1 MKNYYQSLKR
11 FSLLGAGIFSL
22 LLGSVTALAAGA
34 HEYENP
40 PCYDVTGSTTAV
52 LVGGVANGGV
62 MDFDDA
68 GVSAGAQACVRMK
81 DSGGY
86 MVPDRLEGWVWDSNL
101 GWVSMYCPGGAAAKN
116 LGYDCGSVAYS
127 VTFNATP
134 ASASPDFANAPMNGY
149 AWGDNIGY
157 IRFNSA
163 FHELRPI
170 SSGTSRGLVDP
181 ASPDVIKDVWADTI
195 GWLDFGG
202 VRFYWFDSDPPLPGP
217 ALDYVNVC
225 APADFKHAAPFA
237 VGETKCNCDLD
248 TTCTLLADQTKVPEA
263 DGTSATG
270 YYFDVGFVDA
280 GAKAD
285 NTQLRDCG
293 ADTISM
299 YQTGSSGYTYCGR
312 IAITWEDDVDFDQTT
327 AASQSQTSPKFNASN
342 AGPAKKAFTMT
353 PDFSYSASDK
363 EWRSRIYS
371 YAPTSES
378 NATTDMQNEKFY
390 YSNDLSGYDG
400 TKTSQNQLKIK
411 EIKLL
416 MFKYSI
422 DGISP
427 GTCIYGTVSGS
438 NCLLRNYAAASGSTM
453 SFKPMYNVVMDFFDG
468 SKMLKY
474 INITSPESLQT
485 FSWLSLWNPAKISS
499 LSATAYIGL
508 QNGGVFDFKFDPSAL
523 STSGLPA
530 TPGVSE
536 YVYGKLTSS
545 EPGAAITADA
555 GPYLYTKI
563 SYQVGG
569 QTVTYFANK
578 LPRIKAGLLLNPVA
592 KVQGN
597 VYVTDFAQKSADVS
611 LRSLGNIASN
621 LKREQVLRNVSKFL
635 RGKTITGSGDAIPS
649 GAYVAVS
656 SLSSPAA
663 SGLNELVAGK
673 VYYVKGSNLLI
684 ECGGDCTLSDG
695 TKRTFI
701 VENGS
706 IFVNSNIV
714 ASNGSQIGLIA
725 LRNLEGDKQN
735 QGFVFVDSPVTWF
748 SNVHIY
754 ADRLVQSYR
763 PFGGGNIYDT
773 TGLFA
778 GDTAD
783 DYSRQSLYPNQLVF
797 EGTIASMNGIG
808 NASRSP
814 ATDENGTEVA
824 AGSYCGSYRLASD
837 MAGKLTGICRAR
849 VVDLNYMRYYGPGLE
864 VCTGSEGPGAIENT
878 PRDQA
883 LKNAGGTDPDYGCN
897 PAAVGYDID
906 ATQLYD
912 ASSAPDAD
920 LVAGGGTGTKSKYYT
935 SKGIATSLA
944 NEYPVNFFYKP
955 IAKDLPG
962 FEVEQSY
969 NPINQ

>member
-1 MKNYYQSLKR
+1 MKNYYQFLKQLSLLGVAV
-11 FSLLGAGIFSL
+11 FSLLI
-22 LLGSVTALAAGA
+22 GSMTVLAAGA

-52 LVGGVANGGV
+52 LVSGVPNGGV
-62 MDFDDA
+62 MDFDDVA
-68 GVSAGAQACVRMK
+68 VSAGAQACVRMK
-81 DSGGY
+81 NVSGY
-86 MVPDRLEGWVWDSNL
+86 MLPDRLEGWVWDSNL

-127 VTFNATP
+127 VTFTATAP
-134 ASASPDFANAPMNGY
+134 SDSPDFANVVMNGY

-163 FHELRPI
+163 FHELRPV
-170 SSGTSRGLVDP
+170 SSGTDKGLVDP
-181 ASPDVIKDVWADTI
+181 VSPPVIREVWADTI

-202 VRFYWFDSDPPLPGP
+202 VKFYWYDSDPALPGP

-225 APADFKHAAPFA
+225 APNDLKHAAPFA
-237 VGETKCNCDLD
+237 VGESKCNCDLD
-248 TTCTLLADQTKVPEA
+248 TTCTLLSNQNKVPEA
-263 DGTSATG
+263 DGASATG

-293 ADTISM
+293 ADTLSM
-299 YQTGSSGYTYCGR
+299 YQTGSAGYTYCGR
-312 IAITWEDDVDFDQTT
+312 IVITWEDDVDFDQTT
-327 AASQSQTSPKFNASN
+327 AASQSQATPKFNASN

-363 EWRSRIYS
+363 EWKSRIYS
-371 YAPTSES
+371 FAPTSES
-378 NATTDMQNEKFY
+378 NATTDIQNEKFY

-438 NCLLRNYAAASGSTM
+438 NCVLRNYAAASGSTL
-453 SFKPMYNVVMDFFDG
+453 SFKPMYDVAVDFFDG
-468 SKMLKY
+468 SKLLKY
-474 INITSPESLQT
+474 INIASPESLQR
-485 FSWLSLWNPAKISS
+485 FDWLAVWNPAKISS
-499 LSATAYIGL
+499 INATAYLGL

-523 STSGLPA
+523 NTSSLPA
-530 TPGVSE
+530 TPGVLE
-536 YVYGKLTSS
+536 NVYGKLTSS

-563 SYQVGG
+563 SYQVAG
-569 QTVTYFANK
+569 QAVTYFANK

-597 VYVTDFAQKSADVS
+597 VYVTDFAQKAADVS

-635 RGKTITGSGDAIPS
+635 RAKTVTGSGDATPS
-649 GAYVAVS
+649 GAQVTVN
-656 SLSSPAA
+656 SLTAPSA
-663 SGLNELVAGK
+663 SGLNELVTGK
-673 VYYVKGSNLLI
+673 VYYVKGSNLTI
-684 ECGGDCTLSDG
+684 NCGADCTLADG
-695 TKRTFI
+695 TKKTFI

-706 IFVNSNIV
+706 LFVKSNII
-714 ASNGSQIGLIA
+714 ASNGSQVGLIA

-735 QGFVFVDSPVTWF
+735 EGFVYLEGPVTWL

-754 ADRLVQSYR
+754 ADRLVQSYMSS
-763 PFGGGNIYDT
+763 GGNIYDT
-773 TGLFA
+773 TGVYA
-778 GDTAD
+778 GDVAD
-783 DYSRQSLYPNQLVF
+783 DYARQIIYRNQLVF
-797 EGTIASMNGIG
+797 EGTVASMNGIG

-814 ATDENGTEVA
+814 ATDENGLA
-824 AGSYCGSYRLASD
+824 LPAGSYCASYRLASD
-837 MAGKLTGICRAR
+837 MAGKVDGICRAR
-849 VVDLNYMRYYGPGLE
+849 LVDLNYMRYYGPGLE
-864 VCTGSEGPGAIENT
+864 VCTGTEGPGAVENA

-883 LKNAGGTDPDYGCN
+883 LKASGTDPDNGCN
-897 PAAVGYDID
+897 PAASGYDID

-912 ASSAPDAD
+912 ASSAPTAD

-935 SKGIATSLA
+935 SKGIATSLT

-969 NPINQ
+969 NPTNQ